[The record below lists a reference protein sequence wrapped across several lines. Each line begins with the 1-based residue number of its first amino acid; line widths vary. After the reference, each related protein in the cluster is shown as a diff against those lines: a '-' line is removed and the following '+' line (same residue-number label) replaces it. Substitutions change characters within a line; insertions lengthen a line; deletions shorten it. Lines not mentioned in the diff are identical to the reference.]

1 MRSFEFYKNMI
12 LNNGNQIYIHN
23 NYIVDPQGDDD
34 SGSTIDL
41 VTKDEDDSHIHI
53 DGFFLLNVGNSGL
66 FLFDGVGTCDI
77 YIQEIH
83 THGDE
88 RLLVTGVDLD
98 DFMV

>member
-1 MRSFEFYKNMI
+1 VRGWK
-12 LNNGNQIYIHN
+12 G
-23 NYIVDPQGDDD
+23 GDRFPL
-34 SGSTIDL
+34 SPRYLGEWI
-41 VTKDEDDSHIHI
+41 
-53 DGFFLLNVGNSGL
+53 GL